1 MVHMLFGHMDLCL
14 VALVG
19 SIWLNAVLV
28 VLVYLS
34 RKP

>member
-19 SIWLNAVLV
+19 SVWLNAMLGLLLWFARQV
-28 VLVYLS
+28 
-34 RKP
+34 